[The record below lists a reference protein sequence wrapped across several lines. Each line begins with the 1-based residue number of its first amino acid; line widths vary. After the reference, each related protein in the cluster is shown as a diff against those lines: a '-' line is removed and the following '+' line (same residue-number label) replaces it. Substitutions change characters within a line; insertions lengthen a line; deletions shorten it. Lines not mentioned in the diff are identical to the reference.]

1 MSLWIQAVKTN
12 KVSIKKRVIQM
23 KSEEIQISAFKKQE
37 LLIFRE
43 GSSQKNNKIK
53 IHKYKFKNPLPIKM
67 SFKSKNHPLFLPL
80 LDRIHKLK
88 NNSRHKTSD
97 KKSFK

>member
-53 IHKYKFKNPLPIKM
+53 IHKYKFQI
-67 SFKSKNHPLFLPL
+67 
-80 LDRIHKLK
+80 
-88 NNSRHKTSD
+88 
-97 KKSFK
+97 